1 MVSLSFGHCSS
12 FCFFLSFF
20 FGTELENKKMN
31 KQTVKAL
38 QDNTF
43 TADKPRRWK
52 SLSPLWIDYA
62 VYLHTW
68 ELIPGPQSMHAQTTH
83 PRSQLKQVGSNP
95 ELSNT
100 LLWHIS
106 SSSIFALILVC
117 LFNKSDKSMH
127 CISRYTY
134 GKWNPGFKSVNNVH
148 FMVKIKGKSVRIWN
162 WLVKIEL
169 FWGCLG
175 SVSAYETETFPS
187 RPRPRPRH

>member
-1 MVSLSFGHCSS
+1 M
-12 FCFFLSFF
+12 
-20 FGTELENKKMN
+20 
-31 KQTVKAL
+31 
-38 QDNTF
+38 
-43 TADKPRRWK
+43 
-52 SLSPLWIDYA
+52 
-62 VYLHTW
+62 HTW

-100 LLWHIS
+100 LLWHIP

-117 LFNKSDKSMH
+117 LFIKSEKSMH

-169 FWGCLG
+169 FYGCLG
-175 SVSAYETETFPS
+175 SVSAYETETFPFETETETETLAS
-187 RPRPRPRH
+187 ETETRHETHKHCLETCLETETGLETPNTAMYCNFLLTKIAIILNCERLW